1 MQFRKPAQM
10 HANKLIVIMV
20 VALVVVVMIMMM
32 MMIIIIIIMSVHNII
47 VCKEPKANVL
57 L

>member
-20 VALVVVVMIMMM
+20 VALVVVVMIMIMM
-32 MMIIIIIIMSVHNII
+32 MIIIIIMSVHNII
-47 VCKEPKANVL
+47 VCKEPKVNVL